1 MMNAFLFD
9 EDLLVNG
16 RRKAPWS
23 PGSLLGARAAVA
35 AAAILRHTF
44 GLLDPP
50 ISRLFPLL
58 ELTRFID
65 YYPRVIRLQRLP
77 HRGCWGCCRGS
88 RLEIGWQKWPAAVSM
103 PWYEPEKKLCYCTTT
118 LCSYFHGSVFP
129 TLAIDFYPIK
139 ALENCITSFL
149 FCLRN
154 FEFSRPFRGLFWL
167 PKIRPSNSWL
177 VSKTCPK
184 QWRKVSIFVSNL
196 FRCHLNF
203 RRENCYCILLGF
215 FCRVIP

>member
-1 MMNAFLFD
+1 
-9 EDLLVNG
+9 
-16 RRKAPWS
+16 
-23 PGSLLGARAAVA
+23 
-35 AAAILRHTF
+35 
-44 GLLDPP
+44 
-50 ISRLFPLL
+50 
-58 ELTRFID
+58 
-65 YYPRVIRLQRLP
+65 
-77 HRGCWGCCRGS
+77 
-88 RLEIGWQKWPAAVSM
+88 M

-149 FCLRN
+149 FCFRN

-203 RRENCYCILLGF
+203 RRENCYCIFVVLFHNVEDVVLVSMELVSPGSRKVGRRSTRGSPLLGSYLCF
-215 FCRVIP
+215 YGYIIMKKKQPGKLLHRQAAQ